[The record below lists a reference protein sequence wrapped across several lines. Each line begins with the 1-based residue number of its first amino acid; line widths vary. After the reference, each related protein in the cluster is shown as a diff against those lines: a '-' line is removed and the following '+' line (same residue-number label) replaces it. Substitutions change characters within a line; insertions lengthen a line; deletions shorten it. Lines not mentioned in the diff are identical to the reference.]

1 MTIAGTFATALAFAI
16 AGKTKR
22 AIEVVFAVTLAVA
35 LLAAVVYTGLWFAP
49 WLRGA
54 GLALGN

>member
-16 AGKTKR
+16 AGKTKC
-22 AIEVVFAVTLAVA
+22 AIEVVFAVMLAAA

-49 WLRGA
+49 SLAGA
-54 GLALGN
+54 GLAIGN